1 MGNQMPHQEKNTK
14 GLHVTPMILLPIAGS
29 IFGNKAPMKKPEHP
43 TLDFH
48 LEMIKKIDRLLDEHE
63 QEDIVAP
70 SFQQPPPIPHQPP
83 SPIEPRSP
91 IAKTFAHEEVTWRPP
106 MEPVRTR
113 TPTLPEEF
121 KTELSVTP
129 EFRFITSLEFLQTVT
144 QTLPASSEERVEIID
159 INALTGETTTS
170 HHTTSFL
177 NIKNQDE
184 KPPVPTRRKE
194 SIKKEEYQSKKVEVI
209 DTQAL
214 EKETSEDTWITATQ
228 QAKQI
233 EKKAKVYFLN
243 KKDDTDKKQK
253 NNASEQSY
261 IPDDIEE
268 RLKALKEK
276 KKKEE
281 EQRRLLYEDVEGDLQ
296 AEEEKKEGEDKQI
309 GEEKRGKGLLA
320 RQEKI
325 EKTEQKNLDG
335 NDPSS
340 HGKDPSLYKTANELK
355 KELKEQKRL
364 HQLAIRKA
372 RVEERQR
379 KKEERDAL
387 KLQKKQKPW
396 EKEQE
401 PPVKSEPAEQDST
414 NEAEEDLGEEEEEM
428 EEDHLDELDEDIRKV
443 LLMTDYLLGELPE
456 DVLNIFLESEEFK
469 LYEKVLSKYKIRV
482 K

>member
-1 MGNQMPHQEKNTK
+1 
-14 GLHVTPMILLPIAGS
+14 
-29 IFGNKAPMKKPEHP
+29 MKTTEHT

-48 LEMIKKIDRLLDEHE
+48 LEMIKKIDRLLAEHE
-63 QEDIVAP
+63 PEDIAVP
-70 SFQQPPPIPHQPP
+70 SFQQPPLIPHQPP

-91 IAKTFAHEEVTWRPP
+91 LGKAFTHEEVTWKLP
-106 MEPVRTR
+106 MDPARTQ
-113 TPTLPEEF
+113 TQTIPAEF

-129 EFRFITSLEFLQTVT
+129 QFRFITSLEFLQSVT
-144 QTLPASSEERVEIID
+144 QTQDSSEERVEIID
-159 INALTGETTTS
+159 INAHTGETITS

-177 NIKNQDE
+177 NIKNRDE
-184 KPPVPTRRKE
+184 KTPVSTLKKE
-194 SIKKEEYQSKKVEVI
+194 ELRKEEYQSKKVEVI

-281 EQRRLLYEDVEGDLQ
+281 EQRRLLDEEFEGDLQ
-296 AEEEKKEGEDKQI
+296 AEEEKKDESEDTQI
-309 GEEKRGKGLLA
+309 KEEKRRKGLLA

-379 KKEERDAL
+379 KKEEREAL
-387 KLQKKQKPW
+387 KVQKKQKLP
-396 EKEQE
+396 EKEQK
-401 PPVKSEPAEQDST
+401 PPVESTPTEQDSP
-414 NEAEEDLGEEEEEM
+414 NEDREKAEEGEEGEAEEEEV
-428 EEDHLDELDEDIRKV
+428 EEDHSDELDEDIRKV

-469 LYEKVLSKYKIRV
+469 LYEKVLSKYKI
-482 K
+482 KIK

>member
-29 IFGNKAPMKKPEHP
+29 IFGNKAPRKKPEHP

-48 LEMIKKIDRLLDEHE
+48 LQMIKKIDTLLAEHE
-63 QEDIVAP
+63 NEDIETP
-70 SFQQPPPIPHQPP
+70 SFQQPPLIPHQPP
-83 SPIEPRSP
+83 SPIESRSP
-91 IAKTFAHEEVTWRPP
+91 IAKTFVHEEVTWRPSV
-106 MEPVRTR
+106 EPIRTH

-121 KTELSVTP
+121 KTEISITP
-129 EFRFITSLEFLQTVT
+129 QFRFITSLEFLQTVA
-144 QTLPASSEERVEIID
+144 QEQASAEERVEIID
-159 INALTGETTTS
+159 INALTGETTS

-184 KPPVPTRRKE
+184 KIQVSPLNKE
-194 SIKKEEYQSKKVEVI
+194 TIEKGDCHSKKVEVI

-214 EKETSEDTWITATQ
+214 DKQTSEETWVTAAK
-228 QAKQI
+228 QATQI

-243 KKDDTDKKQK
+243 KKDEAGKKQK
-253 NNASEQSY
+253 NKETGESY

-281 EQRRLLYEDVEGDLQ
+281 KQRQVLGEN
-296 AEEEKKEGEDKQI
+296 AEEELQEEEILDGEELN
-309 GEEKRGKGLLA
+309 EEKRGKGLLA

-325 EKTEQKNLDG
+325 GKDEQKKTDE
-335 NDPSS
+335 DEPSTS
-340 HGKDPSLYKTANELK
+340 GKNPSLYKTASELK

-364 HQLAIRKA
+364 HQLAIRQA
-372 RVEERQR
+372 RIEERQR
-379 KKEERDAL
+379 KKAEKEAQ
-387 KLQKKQKPW
+387 KSQKKHTLP
-396 EKEQE
+396 EKEQK
-401 PPVKSEPAEQDST
+401 PPVELQPLEEDST
-414 NEAEEDLGEEEEEM
+414 NEEVEGEEEEAEDD
-428 EEDHLDELDEDIRKV
+428 EERDRADELDEDIRKV

-469 LYEKVLSKYKIRV
+469 LYEKVLSKYKI
-482 K
+482 KIK